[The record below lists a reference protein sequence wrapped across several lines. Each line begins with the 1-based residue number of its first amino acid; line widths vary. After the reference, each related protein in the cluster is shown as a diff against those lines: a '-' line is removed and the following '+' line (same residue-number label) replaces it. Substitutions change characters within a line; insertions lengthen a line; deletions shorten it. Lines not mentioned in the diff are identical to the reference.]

1 MAKNLITTGVDQLV
15 QLLRERKRISLA
27 EAAKQLAVPRELVEE
42 WTDFLEERGLV
53 KLEYKF
59 TTPYLVYT
67 KPTAETVRK
76 TEKSFQNKREAF
88 QRQVESTLR
97 VIQQHAAGLLDVKQ
111 HLDRLNAEI
120 EEKVKHI
127 REELQALERFDT
139 LKKDLRKEL
148 IQEYEAQRKKLDQLT
163 QRMEQTDKQLAEKLK
178 EVHGA
183 YARLDKAMED
193 LEEIQSFERKMKGTI
208 NDLRRE
214 LERLEKRR
222 REDER
227 VIQEEQKRI
236 GLLRKTIQRLES
248 QLQAYRNQLRP
259 LMAEYARMQKDWE
272 KAKND
277 LLARIEER
285 LKRISTH
292 QSEAK
297 RARERL
303 EEYVKRKVEIDVLM
317 DALTSEAEKLRGELL
332 LLKQEAALL
341 KTMKKNVSLDD
352 LEKRYE
358 HVLTLKEKFE
368 KKLEKLRSI
377 ISKSA

>member
-97 VIQQHAAGLLDVKQ
+97 VIQQHAAGLLDVKH

-183 YARLDKAMED
+183 YARLDKALED
-193 LEEIQSFERKMKGTI
+193 LQEIQSFERKMKGTI
-208 NDLRRE
+208 HDLRKE

-341 KTMKKNVSLDD
+341 KTMKKNVTLDD

-358 HVLTLKEKFE
+358 HVLKLKEKFE
-368 KKLEKLRSI
+368 KKLEKLKSI